1 MEHYVKDTISENIKE
16 VLRLKEIYK
25 ERLRLLKEKNAKNN
39 EEIKEEIIFLNQL
52 KEKIDFYLDR

>member
-1 MEHYVKDTISENIKE
+1 MEHYVKDTLSENIKE

-25 ERLRLLKEKNAKNN
+25 ERLRLLKEKNSKNN